1 MRTQRPINCAS
12 SEAGQLPGWTEA
24 LCQLRHSG
32 LLLNVIVRKRA
43 PVLELLSGEYEG
55 LLRSGWLPSLS
66 WILLLIISIV
76 YFRATRTSRKNKETG
91 KRRLH
96 PLEAKTK
103 TQTSTCASAPSL
115 DQNRSS
121 SHLSVKNKCSNAHPW
136 HACESMYCQR
146 HSRPA
151 APYVGIGD
159 GGVPGGLASLS

>member
-1 MRTQRPINCAS
+1 MER
-12 SEAGQLPGWTEA
+12 
-24 LCQLRHSG
+24 G

-55 LLRSGWLPSLS
+55 LLRSGGMPSLS

-121 SHLSVKNKCSNAHPW
+121 SHLSVKQMLKCSSNAK
-136 HACESMYCQR
+136 ACIAKGTRVRPRLMLASVMAACRAGWRRCHDQRLLDLPASRALCLR
-146 HSRPA
+146 HSV
-151 APYVGIGD
+151 VG
-159 GGVPGGLASLS
+159 PE